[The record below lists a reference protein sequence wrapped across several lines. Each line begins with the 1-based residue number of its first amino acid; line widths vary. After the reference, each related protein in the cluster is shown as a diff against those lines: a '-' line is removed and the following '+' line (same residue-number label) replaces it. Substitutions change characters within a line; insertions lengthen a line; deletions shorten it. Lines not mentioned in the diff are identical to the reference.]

1 MGTRIEIESNG
12 NAAFEGDE
20 RPELARILR
29 QLADELEKGRADH
42 PRKIYDVNGNQCGN
56 LSMSEDWP

>member
-1 MGTRIEIESNG
+1 MTTRIEIQTNG

-29 QLADELEKGRADH
+29 QLADELEQGRADH
-42 PRKIYDVNGNQCGN
+42 PRRIYDINGNACGN
-56 LSMSEDWP
+56 LSISEEWE